1 MKIHNYPG
9 FFIDIEG
16 LDGSGSST
24 QVRRV
29 VRALAE
35 EKVKAYMTKEPSKG
49 PIGKL
54 TQEALMGQF
63 NSLPPASIQLLFAAD
78 RGRHLNVEV
87 IPRLEKGEMVITDRY
102 AWSSVAFGSV
112 ELDREWLLSLNKDFI
127 LPDLTI
133 FIEVSPGICLERI
146 AKERQGIELFEEEEK
161 LEQAWD
167 AFHSLVSKYWWT
179 NMAVV
184 DGEQTPQE
192 VTATILTHIFRHP
205 KYKKVKK
212 K

>member
-1 MKIHNYPG
+1 MKIHSYPG

-24 QVRRV
+24 QVRLVAKELRT
-29 VRALAE
+29 
-35 EKVKAYMTKEPSKG
+35 EKIKPYLTKEPSKG

-54 TQEALMGQF
+54 VRQALEGKF
-63 NSLPPASIQLLFAAD
+63 DALSPASIQLLFAAD
-78 RGRHLNVEV
+78 RGRHLNTEI
-87 IPRLEKGEMVITDRY
+87 IPQLEKGKMVITDRY

-112 ELDREWLLSLNKDFI
+112 ELSREWLLSLNQDFI

-133 FIEVSPGICLERI
+133 FIEVSPSVCLERI
-146 AKERQGIELFEEEEK
+146 AKEGKGVELFEKREE

-184 DGEQTPQE
+184 DGEQKREE
-192 VTATILTHIFRHP
+192 VTADILKHIRKHP
-205 KYKKVKK
+205 KFRRKK
-212 K
+212 